1 MNKRTSQW
9 LFIISLI
16 IFLILLGFILIVPQ
30 QLTRFDTSIRLWVNN
45 YHAPLA
51 NAFWRQYTSLFN
63 AQASFTWACGISL
76 LAFLTRDWHLGLQ
89 ISISIFGGIML
100 NHLIKIIVRRP
111 RPFTNVLM
119 HYSGFSFPSGHS
131 LTAVLVFGSIMIIT
145 SRWVHHQGW
154 QYLINGIL
162 IVLILMIGF
171 SRVFVGAHYPSDVLA
186 GWSLGVVILTG
197 LNLVTLKINQL
208 TATKN

>member
-1 MNKRTSQW
+1 MSKRTSQW
-9 LFIISLI
+9 LLIISLI
-16 IFLILLGFILIVPQ
+16 IFLLLLSLILLVPQ
-30 QLTRFDTSIRLWVNN
+30 QLTQFDTGIRMWVNN
-45 YHAPLA
+45 YHTPLA
-51 NAFWRQYTSLFN
+51 NAFWQQYTSLFN
-63 AQASFTWACGISL
+63 AQATFAWSCGVSL

-89 ISISIFGGIML
+89 IAISIFGGIMF
-100 NHLIKIIVRRP
+100 NHLIKILVRRP

-145 SRWVHHQGW
+145 SRWIHHQGW
-154 QYLINGIL
+154 QYLIDGIL

-186 GWSLGVVILTG
+186 GWSLGVAILTG